1 MKSLF
6 ILLLALGAVVAF
18 PDSAFAVEA
27 RVRIVAVDGLV
38 AAVTAAADDSGG
50 MVVVEDGRG
59 RRHRVRLDA
68 SGAIKLT
75 PLTATPV
82 TPRRR
87 SGMLP
92 DGHVVEG
99 TRNIAAAWLTGPTGR
114 YAHGA
119 LGDRI
124 EAAGLMVEL
133 ASGKRL
139 ALTLDADSV
148 FEDLTPRLADV
159 DGDGADEVLVI
170 RSYLDAGAAL
180 SVIEAGA
187 QGLRIV
193 AETPPHGLANR
204 WLNPVGVAD
213 FDGDGRI
220 EVALVRTPHIGG
232 TLMLFELKDS
242 ALVREH
248 AAFGFSNHANGSR
261 ELGLSA
267 VADINGDGVPDL
279 LVPDAARLNLRA
291 VTFAGGQFKELA
303 RVAHKGGLIDTAI
316 VTADLDGDGASE
328 AVYGLDDGSLAVV
341 SFGR

>member
-1 MKSLF
+1 MRYLS
-6 ILLLALGAVVAF
+6 ILLLALGVVAA
-18 PDSAFAVEA
+18 PPGPAFAVEV
-27 RVRIVAVDGLV
+27 RVRIVAVDGLA
-38 AAVTAAADDSGG
+38 AAVTAHDGT
-50 MVVVEDGRG
+50 VVVEDGRG
-59 RRHRVRLDA
+59 RLHTVRLDA

-82 TPRRR
+82 RERRR
-87 SGMLP
+87 PGMLP

-99 TRNIAAAWLTGPTGR
+99 RRNITAAWLTGPTGR

-119 LGDRI
+119 LGDEI

-133 ASGKRL
+133 KGGKRL
-139 ALTLDADSV
+139 TLTLDTDSV

-159 DGDGADEVLVI
+159 DGDGDDEVLVI

-187 QGLRIV
+187 QGLRIA
-193 AETPPHGLANR
+193 AETPPHGLSLR

-267 VADINGDGVPDL
+267 VADVNGDGVPDL
-279 LVPDAARLNLRA
+279 LVPDAARLNLRV

-316 VTADLDGDGASE
+316 VTADLNGDGRAE
-328 AVYGLDDGSLAVV
+328 AIYGLDDGSLVVV
-341 SFGR
+341 SFGE